1 MAYDLFAMLGMSSEC
16 ERAFS
21 AAKRLITDDRYC
33 LKSDIIKA
41 DQYVKSWLKNGIVD
55 SYAAFNNIAAFGED

>member
-1 MAYDLFAMLGMSSEC
+1 MAYDLFAMPGMSSKC

-33 LKSDIIKA
+33 LKSDIIEA
-41 DQYVKSWLKNGIVD
+41 DQCLKSWLKNGIVD
-55 SYAAFNNIAAFGED
+55 GHAAFNNIAAFSED

>member
-1 MAYDLFAMLGMSSEC
+1 MPGMSSKC

-41 DQYVKSWLKNGIVD
+41 DQCVKSWLKNGIVD
-55 SYAAFNNIAAFGED
+55 GYAAFNNITAFGED